1 MISKLSKEVLDK
13 CIIELQKEENKNK
26 INENVVNPLIQ
37 TISDKLYPYMM
48 TIFVMY
54 ILVLILII
62 SILVLLILN
71 KKK

>member
-1 MISKLSKEVLDK
+1 
-13 CIIELQKEENKNK
+13 KEENKSK
-26 INENVVNPLIQ
+26 INDNVVNPLIQ